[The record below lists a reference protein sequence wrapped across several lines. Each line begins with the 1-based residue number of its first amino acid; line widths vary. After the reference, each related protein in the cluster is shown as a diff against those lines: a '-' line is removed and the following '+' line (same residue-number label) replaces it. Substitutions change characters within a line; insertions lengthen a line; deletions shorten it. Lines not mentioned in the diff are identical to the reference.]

1 MKKNYTLLI
10 ILVGLTVVVGIAYY
24 LGDKGGNLR
33 EVYSDFAIADTS
45 AVDKIYI
52 SDATGADITL
62 TRGDDGRFWMINDEF
77 KAREDAS
84 RLLLKTFARIGVKAP
99 VPAPTQPTVISM
111 IAGTGTRVE
120 IFENGKFSKAYLIG
134 TCTQDH
140 FGTYMVLEHADGSR
154 SAEPLIMHMEGFTG
168 CLRQR
173 FFTNEEEWKYTGIF
187 DYPKLDISK
196 VEMINHE
203 APENS
208 FAIEY
213 GGGNDLRLQ
222 TKFGDRYLPVF
233 DTLAVKDYLLKYK
246 KVHFETFNSH
256 LSPAG
261 EDSLLNTLPAY
272 TLRVTENS
280 GDVKKVDIYWK
291 KPIKAQLD
299 HQGEIMDWDGDRM
312 FGCTDGND
320 VVLVQRYGFD
330 PLLQGIDQFAPR

>member
-1 MKKNYTLLI
+1 MKKNYTLLLV
-10 ILVGLTVVVGIAYY
+10 LVGLTAIAAIAW
-24 LGDKGGNLR
+24 LMTDSGGNLK

-45 AVDKIYI
+45 AVDRIYI
-52 SDATGADITL
+52 SDATGAEVNL
-62 TRGDDGRFWMINDEF
+62 TRGDDGRFWIVNGKY

-84 RLLLKTFARIGVKAP
+84 KLLLKTFARIGVKAP
-99 VPAPTQPTVISM
+99 VPQPTQANVVSM

-140 FGTYMVLEHADGSR
+140 FGTYMVLEHADGKR

-173 FFTNEEEWKYTGIF
+173 FFTNEEEWRYTGIF
-187 DYPKLDISK
+187 DYPKLEISK
-196 VEMINHE
+196 VEMINHG

-213 GGGNDLRLQ
+213 GGGNDLKLQ
-222 TKFGDRYLPVF
+222 TKFGNRYLPVF

-261 EDSLLNTLPAY
+261 EDSLLKSLPAY
-272 TLRVTENS
+272 TLRVTEN
-280 GDVKKVDIYWK
+280 GGNVKKVDLYWK
-291 KPIKAQLD
+291 KPIKAQW
-299 HQGEIMDWDGDRM
+299 EIDGDILEWDGDRM
-312 FGCTDGND
+312 YGCTDGDD

-330 PLLQGIDQFAPR
+330 PLLRGIEQFAP